1 MHRSLGTPQSIP
13 KRYFDRFSRLCRT
26 QTHYQQ
32 TDTRRQTKLRVK
44 HVIAPGAARRYAP
57 ADGSSTR
64 GGSTS
69 VRGRVRSPHMA
80 KLQAYILGQ
89 LRAYGWDRQTDS
101 RTDGG
106 IV

>member
-1 MHRSLGTPQSIP
+1 MFSPLG
-13 KRYFDRFSRLCRT
+13 
-26 QTHYQQ
+26 
-32 TDTRRQTKLRVK
+32 RRDDM
-44 HVIAPGAARRYAP
+44 PPPAP

-69 VRGRVRSPHMA
+69 VRGRVRSPHVA